1 MTTKSKGHMTF
12 AVGQIMKYV
21 GSCFTDSILEE
32 RTWQIQKDNLNLPVF
47 LLFKSKSPLEML
59 AHSPGT

>member
-1 MTTKSKGHMTF
+1 MTF